1 MTVKRKLRKW
11 CRSVAT
17 NLFVVRGERDA
28 HEKGMLRCP
37 ILPKE
42 KLAFVAIPKNAGTS
56 IRVAFGIAQGFV
68 RQGEIV
74 KKVSSKPWPGVGS
87 KAEIEALRN
96 SGFLRFCVS
105 RNPWERLVSCW
116 QQKIMNRSS
125 SSFTW
130 KTKNH
135 GLFHAHMD
143 FPSFVEAALSVPEEK
158 ANRHYRS
165 QVGFIMHK
173 DTVLVDR
180 ILRFENLEE
189 DWECLRKE
197 YDLPALPHYKQTSSA
212 ESYQRIYSEYP
223 EIKEQVASRYARDI
237 EFFGYDF

>member
-1 MTVKRKLRKW
+1 MTAKKKLWKW

-17 NLFVVRGERDA
+17 KLFVVRGRDV
-28 HEKGMLRCP
+28 HVKGMLLCP

-56 IRVAFGIAQGFV
+56 IRGAFGIAQGFV

-74 KKVSSKPWPGVGS
+74 KKVYSKPWPGVGS

-116 QQKIMNRSS
+116 QSKITNDTFLR
-125 SSFTW
+125 
-130 KTKNH
+130 KTP

-143 FPSFVEAALSVPEEK
+143 FPSFVEAAFSVPDKK

-165 QVGFIMHK
+165 QMEFIMHK

-189 DWECLRKE
+189 DWEGLRKE
-197 YDLPALPHYKQTSSA
+197 YDLPALPHYKQTNA
-212 ESYQRIYSEYP
+212 AVSYQRIYSEYP
-223 EIKEQVASRYARDI
+223 ELKEQVASRYARDI